1 METCLQIFKLKFEC
15 NQSNRTIAAALRVSP
30 STVYE
35 VLSRFTAASLSWP
48 LPDAL
53 LPEKLEKMLF
63 PTRRMRTSE
72 LIVGWQSFLD
82 SQGERWISRKP
93 FTGAAYSD
101 FKDSGL
107 VAKK

>member
-63 PTRRMRTSE
+63 VVAHCSGQ
-72 LIVGWQSFLD
+72 LILATALD
-82 SQGERWISRKP
+82 CM
-93 FTGAAYSD
+93 
-101 FKDSGL
+101 
-107 VAKK
+107 

>member
-48 LPDAL
+48 LPDCSGQLILATAL
-53 LPEKLEKMLF
+53 DCM
-63 PTRRMRTSE
+63 
-72 LIVGWQSFLD
+72 
-82 SQGERWISRKP
+82 
-93 FTGAAYSD
+93 
-101 FKDSGL
+101 
-107 VAKK
+107 